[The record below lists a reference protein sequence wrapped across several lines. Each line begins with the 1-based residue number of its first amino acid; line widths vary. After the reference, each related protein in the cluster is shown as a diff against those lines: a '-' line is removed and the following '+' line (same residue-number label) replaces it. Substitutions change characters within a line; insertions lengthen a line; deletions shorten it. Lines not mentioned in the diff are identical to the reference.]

1 MERKFD
7 GDESF
12 ETWPLLLETHT
23 VLLEL
28 LERELDDVGGLS
40 LSWYDVLLQLAMS
53 PEGKLKMNELAG
65 SVLLSK
71 SGVTRLVDKMEAAG
85 LIKRSSCMSDR
96 RAIYA
101 QITPKGRKLF
111 DQACPLHIRGVERHF
126 LAHLTDQEVSTLR
139 SALRKVLEA
148 AHRARSAHPAE
159 PSRLT
164 G

>member
-1 MERKFD
+1 MQRRSE
-7 GDESF
+7 GDEAF

-40 LSWYDVLLQLAMS
+40 LSWYDVLVQLAMA

-71 SGVTRLVDKMEAAG
+71 SGITRLVDRMEADG
-85 LIKRSSCMSDR
+85 LIKRSSCKADR
-96 RAIYA
+96 RSIYA
-101 QITPKGRKLF
+101 TITPKGRQLF
-111 DQACPLHIRGVERHF
+111 DRACPLHIRGVKRHF
-126 LAHLTDQEVSTLR
+126 LAHLTDQEVITLR
-139 SALRKVLEA
+139 SALHKVLEA
-148 AHRARSAHPAE
+148 AHEARSGRVPQEA
-159 PSRLT
+159 RLP

>member
-1 MERKFD
+1 MERRSK
-7 GDESF
+7 GDEAF

-23 VLLEL
+23 VLVEL

-40 LSWYDVLLQLAMS
+40 LSWYDVLVQLAMA

-71 SGVTRLVDKMEAAG
+71 SGITRLVDRMEADG
-85 LIKRSSCMSDR
+85 LIKRSSCKDDR

-101 QITPKGRKLF
+101 TITPKGRQLF
-111 DQACPLHIRGVERHF
+111 DRACPLHMRGVERHL
-126 LAHLTDQEVSTLR
+126 LAHLTEQEVTTLR
-139 SALRKVLEA
+139 SAFHKVLEA
-148 AHRARSAHPAE
+148 AHEVRSVRAIE
-159 PSRLT
+159 EVRLP